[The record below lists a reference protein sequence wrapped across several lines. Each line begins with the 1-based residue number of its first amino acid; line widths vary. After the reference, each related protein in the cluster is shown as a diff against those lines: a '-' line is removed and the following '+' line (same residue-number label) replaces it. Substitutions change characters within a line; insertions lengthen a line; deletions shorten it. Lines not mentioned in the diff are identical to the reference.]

1 MPDVPK
7 RCPKCGAPYRKFF
20 SRAHSY
26 YCDSWVEPET
36 GKFVQFS
43 EYVNPVVEFI
53 RVPPEDIQ
61 RIVDRGVT
69 MDGR

>member
-1 MPDVPK
+1 MPDILK
-7 RCPKCGAPYRKFF
+7 RCPKCGAPRVGFL
-20 SRAHSY
+20 SRAHIY

-36 GKFVQFS
+36 GRFGQFK
-43 EYVNPVVEFI
+43 EYVNSVGEFI

-61 RIVDRGVT
+61 RIVYRGVT